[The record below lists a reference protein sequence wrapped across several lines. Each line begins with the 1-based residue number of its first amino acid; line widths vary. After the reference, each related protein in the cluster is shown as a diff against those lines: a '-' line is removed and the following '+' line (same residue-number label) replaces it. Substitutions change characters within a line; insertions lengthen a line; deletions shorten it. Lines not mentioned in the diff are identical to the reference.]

1 MHLFTL
7 ERLVFMGD
15 SAVDITNNPLA
26 IKGLEILFEPVDS
39 PGQDFD
45 TTKDSTPQDIATAQI
60 TPGQD
65 SEVLWTVDEAAAH
78 LGISSKT
85 VLRRLQKG
93 TLKGHK
99 VAGQFGLEWRVAQD
113 TPGQIANPAQDKSGQ
128 DTIEIVRLK
137 TTVELMSAE
146 MKELKQQ
153 LQGASYRNGYLEAQL
168 EGREHEIK
176 LLTDSQHKR
185 GWFARFASWF
195 VTGR

>member
-1 MHLFTL
+1 
-7 ERLVFMGD
+7 MGD